1 MRSNAQEH
9 LWNGGEASTRWA
21 DHALERLNRVDDGS
35 LRDRESEPWRCYN
48 RFPLKGGLLNHSV
61 LSCAF
66 VGVWVN
72 PLPGLPK
79 LSQQVLANLFD
90 DPYTTQVGLAP
101 DGSLMVQKMGKPPT
115 PTVLFGP
122 MRFQVQCPSADET
135 ARVCGLVM
143 QEAYN
148 RTNQQIPYLAQ
159 IGLNTEHEWI
169 KPAFKPSRRWLAEQY
184 VRKGLTLPPDGI
196 VDVEATTLSFVL
208 VLTNPGRRYNIQ
220 LQPRAEKENGVF
232 AAINDHREWNQAVP
246 SREVV
251 AGLLEESVR
260 EIKTRVT
267 PLILGGV
274 ADA

>member
-1 MRSNAQEH
+1 MPR
-9 LWNGGEASTRWA
+9 
-21 DHALERLNRVDDGS
+21 
-35 LRDRESEPWRCYN
+35 
-48 RFPLKGGLLNHSV
+48 
-61 LSCAF
+61 
-66 VGVWVN
+66 
-72 PLPGLPK
+72 

-115 PTVLFGP
+115 PTVMFGP

-196 VDVEATTLSFVL
+196 VDVEATTLSFAL
-208 VLTNPGRRYNIQ
+208 VLTNPDRRYNIQ

-246 SREVV
+246 SRDVV